1 MSPATAFRWR
11 PLTFVSTA
19 LVGAWMLWFGAVL
32 LLIPLPP
39 ARAALFRGPE
49 QIMGVRA
56 WGVAFL
62 VGALCMIAR
71 LALFDRRHGF
81 TLQVAG
87 MLVVVGWAG
96 AWYAGP
102 LTTAQPAYS
111 LIAILTIGL
120 PYIHVIADRY
130 LVVIPRR
137 VSRERTDTAHSLDAC
152 LSTGTASRPPRLLSP
167 RA

>member
-1 MSPATAFRWR
+1 MSPASAFRWR
-11 PLTFVSTA
+11 PLTFVSTLLIA
-19 LVGAWMLWFGAVL
+19 VWMVWFGL
-32 LLIPLPP
+32 TLEFIPLPP
-39 ARAALFRGPE
+39 VRAALFRGPE
-49 QIMGVRA
+49 QIMGVRT
-56 WGVAFL
+56 WGWAFI
-62 VGALCMIAR
+62 VGAACMLAR
-71 LALFDRRHGF
+71 LALFNHRHGF

-111 LIAILTIGL
+111 LIAILAIGL

-130 LVVIPRR
+130 LVVTPRR

-152 LSTGTASRPPRLLSP
+152 LSTGTAPRPPRLLSP